1 MEKLKQCMEQSFN
14 ERKVGILTQIE
25 GYLNHKY
32 PNIKVI
38 YEAEEFIISGDELE
52 ADECRKEI
60 EEVLNFPRKKNKNR

>member
-1 MEKLKQCMEQSFN
+1 MEELKQYMEQTFN

-25 GYLNHKY
+25 GYLNYKY

-38 YEAEEFIISGDELE
+38 YGAEEFIISGDELE

-60 EEVLNFPRKKNKNR
+60 GDIFNFSAKKE

>member
-1 MEKLKQCMEQSFN
+1 MEELKQYMEQTFN
-14 ERKVGILTQIE
+14 ETKLGVLSQIE
-25 GYLNHKY
+25 GYLNYKY

-60 EEVLNFPRKKNKNR
+60 GDIFNFSAKK

>member
-1 MEKLKQCMEQSFN
+1 MEELKQYMDNSFN
-14 ERKVGILTQIE
+14 ERKVGILTHIE

-52 ADECRKEI
+52 AEKCRKEI
-60 EEVLNFPRKKNKNR
+60 EGIFKFSAEKQ